1 MGEKCE
7 NEMSSFKLF
16 HIPVS
21 PIFTFKKKRQH
32 DIGPHGLIELHSGK
46 KQCIHAIS

>member
-7 NEMSSFKLF
+7 NEVSSFKLF

-21 PIFTFKKKRQH
+21 PIFTFEKK
-32 DIGPHGLIELHSGK
+32 DGDGLIEIHSGK